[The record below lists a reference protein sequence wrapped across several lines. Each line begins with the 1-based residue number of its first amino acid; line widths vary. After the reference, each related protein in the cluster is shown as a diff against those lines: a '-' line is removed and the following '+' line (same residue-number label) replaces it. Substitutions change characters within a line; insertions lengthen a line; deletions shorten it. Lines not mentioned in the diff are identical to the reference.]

1 MMNHH
6 WDGIRATTPNVHLSS
21 FNGIPM
27 RDRKETEY
35 PPNALS
41 AIKVPARRAHPLLIA
56 SQSNNR
62 ERASKT
68 GKPPPCGLGASTRVH
83 MLSVCMTDDAR
94 SHDFLLATS
103 IVPKQILMRTSAAHV
118 PFLLGEFRL
127 APRSFLLNV
136 LGIRQTLF
144 VWVRPQDASRS
155 IPATPN
161 SEPGEEFES
170 IKSCP
175 IRRLVWVFQATK
187 QITGVLTPPIPFYR

>member
-1 MMNHH
+1 M
-6 WDGIRATTPNVHLSS
+6 TS
-21 FNGIPM
+21 FL
-27 RDRKETEY
+27 R
-35 PPNALS
+35 
-41 AIKVPARRAHPLLIA
+41 PA
-56 SQSNNR
+56 SCQN
-62 ERASKT
+62 K
-68 GKPPPCGLGASTRVH
+68 
-83 MLSVCMTDDAR
+83 
-94 SHDFLLATS
+94 
-103 IVPKQILMRTSAAHV
+103 ILVRTSAAHV

-144 VWVRPQDASRS
+144 VWGRPQDASRS

-187 QITGVLTPPIPFYR
+187 HITGVLTPPIPFYQ